1 MRRVAAGNGTGAAV
15 DSSLHRG
22 EPMRRRAFLALIAS
36 LPLGVACRR
45 SSRGTTSDATPSESS
60 GSADPYGYGSG
71 AQPAPT
77 SYQMIEPWAMHQ
89 VPLYPGAQPGD
100 LSPLATQVENGG
112 TISFAVPDPA
122 DRVLEFYRTALP
134 QLGWQLQSAPKNS
147 LAAKRGEAALT
158 VVVKASDQGTTVL
171 LMLTDAI

>member
-1 MRRVAAGNGTGAAV
+1 
-15 DSSLHRG
+15 
-22 EPMRRRAFLALIAS
+22 
-36 LPLGVACRR
+36 
-45 SSRGTTSDATPSESS
+45 
-60 GSADPYGYGSG
+60 
-71 AQPAPT
+71 
-77 SYQMIEPWAMHQ
+77 
-89 VPLYPGAQPGD
+89 
-100 LSPLATQVENGG
+100 
-112 TISFAVPDPA
+112 AVPDPA